1 MKSEIIYFRIFKH
14 KETKKRILRK
24 RILRKRIL
32 KKSKYMNSNN

>member
-24 RILRKRIL
+24 RIL